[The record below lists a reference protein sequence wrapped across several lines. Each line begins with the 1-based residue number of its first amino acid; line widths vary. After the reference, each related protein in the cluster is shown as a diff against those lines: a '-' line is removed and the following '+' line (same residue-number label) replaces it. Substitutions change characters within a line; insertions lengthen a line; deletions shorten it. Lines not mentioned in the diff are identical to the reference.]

1 MSSDVAAD
9 SADCVHIP
17 LWEGI
22 LGELIFSLVL
32 TFLFRFIVIFFAQE
46 TECEVLFVQ
55 ALSGIGESIQNRANI
70 LGNTALNA
78 ALNTQFLFQIGI
90 FTAVPMI
97 LGCILEQGFLAV
109 IPSTYY

>member
-1 MSSDVAAD
+1 
-9 SADCVHIP
+9 
-17 LWEGI
+17 
-22 LGELIFSLVL
+22 
-32 TFLFRFIVIFFAQE
+32 
-46 TECEVLFVQ
+46 VQ

-97 LGCILEQGFLAV
+97 LGSILEQGFLAV
-109 IPSTYY
+109 ILSTYIRLLLALL